1 MTKHDRSFFTTLQS
15 KRELLKPP
23 GPGSGMRSGQTAAAE
38 ILPAGEFW
46 EAEECHQQ
54 YYEKCGRGYCISE
67 NYRE

>member
-1 MTKHDRSFFTTLQS
+1 MHDRSFFTTHQN
-15 KRELLKPP
+15 KEKQLKSP
-23 GPGSGMRSGQTAAAE
+23 GTGSRNVIAKTAPVE

-54 YYEKCGRGYCISE
+54 YYEKCGQGYCISE